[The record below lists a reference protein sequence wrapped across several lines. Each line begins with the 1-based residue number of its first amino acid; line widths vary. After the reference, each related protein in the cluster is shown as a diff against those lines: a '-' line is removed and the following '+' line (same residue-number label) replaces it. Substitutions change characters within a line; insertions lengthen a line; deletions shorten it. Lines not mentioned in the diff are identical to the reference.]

1 MSIITNI
8 EDLPWETRQNIA
20 KDLEIQVGQKN
31 MIRYVY
37 PFTIQ
42 GNNIVLPFAYGVRGI
57 KLKRPPRDNYPPINV
72 TFEGVPRPEQEE
84 VLAEAKQYLNKSGS
98 VIVSG
103 FPGFG
108 KTMCAI
114 NLCCF
119 MRFRTLFIV
128 NKIVLMQQWK
138 ESIIKF
144 CPNAVVQILKPNSK
158 KQDADFY
165 IINAQN
171 VEKMGKHY
179 FSDIGALVIDEAHM
193 IMAETLSRCM
203 QYIFPRYL
211 IGLTATPY
219 RPDGL
224 DILLTLYFG
233 QNKIIRE
240 LHRRHT
246 AYRVSTGFKPTVK
259 YMENGRVNWGIV
271 LDSQANDLERNEL
284 IVKLLKHF
292 PDRNFLVL
300 VKRISQGEHL
310 VCRLEEEGEDV
321 TSLLGTAQEFEVNAR
336 ILIGTSGKI
345 GVGFDHARLD
355 ALLLA
360 ADVEE
365 YFIQYLGRVFRT
377 KEVEPII
384 LDLVD
389 KNPILEKHF
398 RTRRDIYV
406 RHGGVVMNLE
416 LNK

>member
-8 EDLPWETRQNIA
+8 EDLSWETRQNIA

-31 MIRYVY
+31 MIKYIY

-42 GNNIVLPFAYGVRGI
+42 ENDIILPFAYGVRGI
-57 KLKRPPRDNYPPINV
+57 KVKRPVRENFPVINV
-72 TFEGVPRPEQEE
+72 EFEGIPRPEQEE
-84 VLAEAKQYLNKSGS
+84 VLTESKKYLNKTGS
-98 VIVSG
+98 IIISCHT
-103 FPGFG
+103 GFG
-108 KTMCAI
+108 KTLCAI
-114 NLCCF
+114 NLACF
-119 MRFRTLFIV
+119 MRFKTLFIV
-128 NKIVLMQQWK
+128 NKIILMQQWK

-144 CPNAVVQILKPNSK
+144 CPNAVVQILKPNTK

-171 VEKMGKHY
+171 VEKMGKKY
-179 FSDIGALVIDEAHM
+179 FSDIGALVIDESHM

-224 DILLTLYFG
+224 NILLTLYFG

-240 LHRRHT
+240 LYRNHT
-246 AYRVSTGFKPTVK
+246 VYRVSTGFKPTVE
-259 YMENGRVNWGIV
+259 YMDNGRINWGIV

-284 IVKLLKHF
+284 IITLLKHF
-292 PDRNFLVL
+292 GDRNFLVL
-300 VKRISQGEHL
+300 VKRISQGEYL
-310 VCRLEEEGEDV
+310 FSRLEEEGEDV

-377 KEVEPII
+377 KDVEPII
-384 LDLVD
+384 IDLVD

-398 RTRRDIYV
+398 RTRRDIYIK
-406 RHGGVVMNLE
+406 HGGVIMNLE
-416 LNK
+416 LK